1 MLVLVVAA
9 DTVVTVVG
17 AVIGLAGIAED
28 DESDEPRAGGGKDVI
43 HELMVNEHV
52 IMVLVLSLPLIL
64 LPTRPNEKGIAVIM
78 MVMGVKSMVIGM
90 S

>member
-28 DESDEPRAGGGKDVI
+28 DESDEPRTVGGKDVI
-43 HELMVNEHV
+43 HEMMANERV
-52 IMVLVLSLPLIL
+52 IMVLVPSLSLIL
-64 LPTRPNEKGIAVIM
+64 LPTRPNEKGIAVIT
-78 MVMGVKSMVIGM
+78 MVMGVKSMMIGI